1 MHGNTSERD
10 IGCLMIAAN
19 ADVASVTR
27 SELWFSQH
35 TKYWARCCMRMF
47 QMRSECESSSAANYL
62 LWPLTKDEHTLCN
75 IVAKPNMHFA
85 RVSWLVSVGW
95 LSFFSLLLLIQF
107 LWYYIANEHCVFN
120 DSDFCCCCSSSLV
133 HFMCAA
139 LLSLIHCNSS
149 SSRFLVPFL
158 FVPRT
163 NHSLGS
169 AVCVFSGCNSIAFC
183 IHRRIAFIGIGR
195 YRTNFVNS
203 MQVCSTDSFFSLF
216 LSLCVDFGMDCVN
229 VVLCFMSLQLAMMM
243 LSVFYVHIDCFI
255 TVLGLYLWTQCIQ
268 SIFLRRPW

>member
-1 MHGNTSERD
+1 MLSVASCFFLVATKKNPVMKWGSRALGKPVTNGKSINKLIELERRKSARVVMCSRNVCLCVCVFSKAIDGFVAMHGNTSERD

-95 LSFFSLLLLIQF
+95 LSFFFAAASHSVPLVL
-107 LWYYIANEHCVFN
+107 HCKR
-120 DSDFCCCCSSSLV
+120 
-133 HFMCAA
+133 A
-139 LLSLIHCNSS
+139 
-149 SSRFLVPFL
+149 
-158 FVPRT
+158 
-163 NHSLGS
+163 
-169 AVCVFSGCNSIAFC
+169 
-183 IHRRIAFIGIGR
+183 
-195 YRTNFVNS
+195 
-203 MQVCSTDSFFSLF
+203 
-216 LSLCVDFGMDCVN
+216 LCV
-229 VVLCFMSLQLAMMM
+229 Q
-243 LSVFYVHIDCFI
+243 
-255 TVLGLYLWTQCIQ
+255 
-268 SIFLRRPW
+268 R

>member
-1 MHGNTSERD
+1 MKWGSRALGKPVTNGKSINKLIELERRKSARVVMCSRIMCVFSKAIDGFVAMHGNTSERD

-120 DSDFCCCCSSSLV
+120 DSDFFV
-133 HFMCAA
+133 VAV
-139 LLSLIHCNSS
+139 LL
-149 SSRFLVPFL
+149 L
-158 FVPRT
+158 F
-163 NHSLGS
+163 
-169 AVCVFSGCNSIAFC
+169 I
-183 IHRRIAFIGIGR
+183 
-195 YRTNFVNS
+195 
-203 MQVCSTDSFFSLF
+203 
-216 LSLCVDFGMDCVN
+216 LCVP
-229 VVLCFMSLQLAMMM
+229 LC
-243 LSVFYVHIDCFI
+243 C
-255 TVLGLYLWTQCIQ
+255 
-268 SIFLRRPW
+268 R

>member
-1 MHGNTSERD
+1 MKWGSRALGKPVTNGKSINKLIELERRKSARVVMCSRNVCLCVCVFSKAIDGFVAMHGNTSERD

-107 LWYYIANEHCVFN
+107 LWYYIANDHCVFN
-120 DSDFCCCCSSSLV
+120 VAIF
-133 HFMCAA
+133 
-139 LLSLIHCNSS
+139 LLL
-149 SSRFLVPFL
+149 
-158 FVPRT
+158 
-163 NHSLGS
+163 
-169 AVCVFSGCNSIAFC
+169 
-183 IHRRIAFIGIGR
+183 
-195 YRTNFVNS
+195 
-203 MQVCSTDSFFSLF
+203 QFFSC
-216 LSLCVDFGMDCVN
+216 S
-229 VVLCFMSLQLAMMM
+229 
-243 LSVFYVHIDCFI
+243 FYVCRFAVVN
-255 TVLGLYLWTQCIQ
+255 TL
-268 SIFLRRPW
+268 

>member
-1 MHGNTSERD
+1 MNTLSATLLQNQICISLVFLD
-10 IGCLMIAAN
+10 LFLLVGCL
-19 ADVASVTR
+19 
-27 SELWFSQH
+27 
-35 TKYWARCCMRMF
+35 
-47 QMRSECESSSAANYL
+47 
-62 LWPLTKDEHTLCN
+62 
-75 IVAKPNMHFA
+75 
-85 RVSWLVSVGW
+85 
-95 LSFFSLLLLIQF
+95 FFSLLLLIQF

-268 SIFLRRPW
+268 SIFLRRP